1 MGSTERR
8 RRRIELVAS
17 RAAWN
22 TRAQRTGVVA
32 VCFAFG
38 LLGWVVVAG
47 VPPLAWRMVLV
58 GSIFAVILC
67 LGWVCIRLVQ
77 AQIALDRFDNPR
89 RGV

>member
-22 TRAQRTGVVA
+22 TKAQRSGVVA
-32 VCFAFG
+32 LCFAFG
-38 LLGWVVVAG
+38 MLGWVLVAG

-58 GSIFAVILC
+58 GAIVAVVLY
-67 LGWVCIRLVQ
+67 LGWALIRLVQ
-77 AQIALDRFDNPR
+77 AQTALDRFDNPHS
-89 RGV
+89 GV